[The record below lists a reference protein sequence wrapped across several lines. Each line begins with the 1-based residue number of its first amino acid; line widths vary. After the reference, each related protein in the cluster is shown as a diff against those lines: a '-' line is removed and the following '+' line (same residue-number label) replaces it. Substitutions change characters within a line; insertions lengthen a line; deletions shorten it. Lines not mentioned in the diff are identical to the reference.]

1 MTLQEQ
7 IQQSIVDAMKKKEV
21 LRLNVLRGI
30 KTAIKNREIE
40 KIRPLTDPEV
50 LQVIQ
55 SLVKQRKDSIE
66 QFSRGGRPDLVS
78 QEEAEQKILESY
90 LPTALGEEQIRITV
104 TEVIAELQASSAKEM
119 GKVMKAVMVKLSG
132 QMVDGKLVSEIVKQK
147 LP

>member
-104 TEVIAELQASSAKEM
+104 TEVIAEMQASSAK
-119 GKVMKAVMVKLSG
+119 VM
-132 QMVDGKLVSEIVKQK
+132 
-147 LP
+147 